1 MIRSRER
8 EREKEKVFEVQREWV
23 AFCFFF
29 HLVTLHNSLALLGN
43 HTFDSQFEQRGFGK
57 FAREIHKLEGPGE
70 KEIREAR
77 RENILV

>member
-1 MIRSRER
+1 M
-8 EREKEKVFEVQREWV
+8 QREWV
-23 AFCFFF
+23 AFVF
-29 HLVTLHNSLALLGN
+29 LLPSVTLLKSLALLGN